1 MAYKGKNNMSARD
14 VFNHRSLY
22 NGFAFSEAGE
32 INIAPESTKNF
43 WFLEN
48 MHYGRIRDKSGEVS
62 IITPKTEFLLSVG
75 PTAANKKAGALDFV
89 VDAYEVMKREY
100 EKSRLQNKISSDSTY
115 LSKLFVHKGA
125 FSISDQQRKLRSS
138 LSGRF
143 VSYADAAKDKS
154 NSVFSFEDFSPL
166 FMEFLMAGLRNNPV
180 TNSSYM
186 ISRQSSPMT
195 SGLCLEVADLDH
207 SRDEDKSKYF
217 LDDPNFQIYKILA
230 ANSGFAI
237 DKNAPWRLVADIASK
252 KMLEFATKRV
262 SSINTAEDVL
272 DYYFEDMRT
281 AKKSPVVVAETDFV
295 TISIE
300 YDVAAV
306 PFIPTPAAN
315 TSREEMTSA
324 APELVYVNALKYDEL
339 DDLKRMMYGAY
350 NALVLEKPS
359 VSAKNVDSKRNVSTE
374 IQKRTKETFN
384 AINARMGND
393 FWYDKFVRIKNIEL
407 DLGYA
412 ETEIV
417 KLVNSAV
424 GLEKSF
430 DRAKAMGYISKRMTP
445 IISSEG
451 SLSYET
457 RRLGESSTTIKENAQ
472 SIVRGLNKKVY

>member
-1 MAYKGKNNMSARD
+1 VAYKGKNNMSARD
-14 VFNHRSLY
+14 AFIHRSLY
-22 NGFAFSEAGE
+22 SGFAYSEAGE
-32 INIAPESTKNF
+32 INVVPESTKNF

-62 IITPKTEFLLSVG
+62 IITPKTEFLLSAG
-75 PTAANKKAGALDFV
+75 PAAAGKKAVALDFV

-100 EKSRLQNKISSDSTY
+100 ENSSLQNRISSDSTY
-115 LSKLFVHKGA
+115 LSKLFVHKGV
-125 FSISDQQRKLRSS
+125 FSVSDQQRKLRATLNGS
-138 LSGRF
+138 F
-143 VSYADAAKDKS
+143 VSYANVIKDES
-154 NSVFSFEDFSPL
+154 NSILSFEDFAPF
-166 FMEFLMAGLRNNPV
+166 FMEFLIPV
-180 TNSSYM
+180 LGVTPITNSSYM
-186 ISRQSSPMT
+186 ISRQSSPLT

-207 SRDEDKSKYF
+207 SKDEDKSKHF

-262 SSINTAEDVL
+262 SSINTAEDIL
-272 DYYFEDMRT
+272 DYYFEDVRT
-281 AKKSPVVVAETDFV
+281 TQK
-295 TISIE
+295 
-300 YDVAAV
+300 
-306 PFIPTPAAN
+306 
-315 TSREEMTSA
+315 
-324 APELVYVNALKYDEL
+324 PEQRTLKYDEL

-359 VSAKNVDSKRNVSTE
+359 VSVKSVDSKRNVSTE

-451 SLSYET
+451 SLSYEAK
-457 RRLGESSTTIKENAQ
+457 RLGPASTTTKEDAR
-472 SIVRGLNKKVY
+472 SAARGLNKKVY

>member
-14 VFNHRSLY
+14 AFIHRSLY
-22 NGFAFSEAGE
+22 SGFAYSEAGE
-32 INIAPESTKNF
+32 INVVPESTKNF

-62 IITPKTEFLLSVG
+62 IITPKTEFLLSAG
-75 PTAANKKAGALDFV
+75 PAAAGKKAVALDFV

-100 EKSRLQNKISSDSTY
+100 ENSSLQNKISSDSTY
-115 LSKLFVHKGA
+115 LSKLFVHKGV
-125 FSISDQQRKLRSS
+125 FSVSDQQRKLRATLNGS
-138 LSGRF
+138 F
-143 VSYADAAKDKS
+143 VSYANVIKDES
-154 NSVFSFEDFSPL
+154 NSILSFEDFAPF
-166 FMEFLMAGLRNNPV
+166 FMEFLIPV
-180 TNSSYM
+180 LGVTPITNSSYM
-186 ISRQSSPMT
+186 ISRHSSPLT

-207 SRDEDKSKYF
+207 SKDEDKSKHF

-262 SSINTAEDVL
+262 SSINTAEDIL
-272 DYYFEDMRT
+272 DYYFEDVRT
-281 AKKSPVVVAETDFV
+281 TQK
-295 TISIE
+295 
-300 YDVAAV
+300 
-306 PFIPTPAAN
+306 
-315 TSREEMTSA
+315 
-324 APELVYVNALKYDEL
+324 PEQRTLKYDEL

-359 VSAKNVDSKRNVSTE
+359 VSVKSVDSKRNVSTE

-451 SLSYET
+451 SLSYEAK
-457 RRLGESSTTIKENAQ
+457 RLGPASTTTKEDAR
-472 SIVRGLNKKVY
+472 SAARGLNKKVY

>member
-14 VFNHRSLY
+14 VFIHRSLY
-22 NGFAFSEAGE
+22 NGFAFSVAGE
-32 INIAPESTKNF
+32 INVAPESTKNF

-62 IITPKTEFLLSVG
+62 IITPKTEFLLSAG

-100 EKSRLQNKISSDSTY
+100 EKSRLQNKISSDSAY

-138 LSGRF
+138 LNGRF
-143 VSYADAAKDKS
+143 ISYADAAKDKS

-166 FMEFLMAGLRNNPV
+166 FMEFLLASARNQPV

-207 SRDEDKSKYF
+207 SKDEDKSKHF

-252 KMLEFATKRV
+252 KMLEFASKRV
-262 SSINTAEDVL
+262 SSINTAEDIL

-281 AKKSPVVVAETDFV
+281 AIGEYSIGAWMFSKSYT
-295 TISIE
+295 
-300 YDVAAV
+300 
-306 PFIPTPAAN
+306 
-315 TSREEMTSA
+315 
-324 APELVYVNALKYDEL
+324 ALKYDEL

-350 NALVLEKPS
+350 NALVLAKPS
-359 VSAKNVDSKRNVSTE
+359 VSVKSVDSKRNVSTE

-393 FWYDKFVRIKNIEL
+393 FWYDKFIRIKNIEL

-457 RRLGESSTTIKENAQ
+457 RRLGESSTTTKENAQ
-472 SIVRGLNKKVY
+472 SAARGLNKKVY

>member
-14 VFNHRSLY
+14 AFIHRSLY

-32 INIAPESTKNF
+32 ANVTPESTKNF

-62 IITPKTEFLLSVG
+62 IIAPKPELLISAG
-75 PTAANKKAGALDFV
+75 PAAANKKAKALDFV
-89 VDAYEVMKREY
+89 VDAYKVMNREY

-125 FSISDQQRKLRSS
+125 FSVSDQQRKLRSTLNGS
-138 LSGRF
+138 F
-143 VSYADAAKDKS
+143 VSYANVIKDES
-154 NSVFSFEDFSPL
+154 NSILSFGDFAPF
-166 FMEFLMAGLRNNPV
+166 FMEFLIPV
-180 TNSSYM
+180 LGVTPITNSSYM
-186 ISRQSSPMT
+186 ISRHSSPLT

-207 SRDEDKSKYF
+207 SKDEDKSKHF
-217 LDDPNFQIYKILA
+217 LDDPNFHIYKILA

-262 SSINTAEDVL
+262 SGINTAEDVL
-272 DYYFEDMRT
+272 DYYFEDIRT
-281 AKKSPVVVAETDFV
+281 TQK
-295 TISIE
+295 
-300 YDVAAV
+300 
-306 PFIPTPAAN
+306 
-315 TSREEMTSA
+315 
-324 APELVYVNALKYDEL
+324 PELRTLKYDEL

-350 NALVLEKPS
+350 NALVIAKPS
-359 VSAKNVDSKRNVSTE
+359 VSVKSVDSRRNISTE

-384 AINARMGND
+384 AIDARMGND
-393 FWYDKFVRIKNIEL
+393 FWYDKFIRIKNIEL
-407 DLGYA
+407 DLGYPEA
-412 ETEIV
+412 EIV

-430 DRAKAMGYISKRMTP
+430 DRARAMGYLNKRMTA

-451 SLSYET
+451 SLSYEAK
-457 RRLGESSTTIKENAQ
+457 RLGAASTTTKEDARAAA
-472 SIVRGLNKKVY
+472 RGLNKKVY

>member
-1 MAYKGKNNMSARD
+1 MAYKGKNSMSARD
-14 VFNHRSLY
+14 VFIHRSLY
-22 NGFAFSEAGE
+22 NGFAFSKAGE
-32 INIAPESTKNF
+32 VNVTPESTKNF

-62 IITPKTEFLLSVG
+62 IITPKTEFLRTIG

-100 EKSRLQNKISSDSTY
+100 EKSSLQNKISSDSTY
-115 LSKLFVHKGA
+115 LSKLFIHKGV
-125 FSISDQQRKLRSS
+125 FSVSDQQRKLRSTLNGS
-138 LSGRF
+138 F
-143 VSYADAAKDKS
+143 VSYANVIKDES
-154 NSVFSFEDFSPL
+154 NSILSFEDFAPF
-166 FMEFLMAGLRNNPV
+166 FMEFLIPV
-180 TNSSYM
+180 LGVTPITNSSYM
-186 ISRQSSPMT
+186 ISRHSSPLT

-207 SRDEDKSKYF
+207 SKDEDKSKHF
-217 LDDPNFQIYKILA
+217 IDDPNFQIYKILA

-252 KMLEFATKRV
+252 KMLEFAANRV
-262 SSINTAEDVL
+262 SGINTAEDIL
-272 DYYFEDMRT
+272 DYYFEDIRT
-281 AKKSPVVVAETDFV
+281 TQK
-295 TISIE
+295 
-300 YDVAAV
+300 
-306 PFIPTPAAN
+306 
-315 TSREEMTSA
+315 
-324 APELVYVNALKYDEL
+324 PEQRTLKYDEL

-350 NALVLEKPS
+350 NALVLAKPS
-359 VSAKNVDSKRNVSTE
+359 VSVKSVDSERNVSTE

-393 FWYDKFVRIKNIEL
+393 FWYDKFIRIKNIEL

-430 DRAKAMGYISKRMTP
+430 DRARAMGYLSKRMTP

-457 RRLGESSTTIKENAQ
+457 RRLGESSTTTKENAQ
-472 SIVRGLNKKVY
+472 SAARGLNKKVY

>member
-1 MAYKGKNNMSARD
+1 
-14 VFNHRSLY
+14 
-22 NGFAFSEAGE
+22 
-32 INIAPESTKNF
+32 
-43 WFLEN
+43 
-48 MHYGRIRDKSGEVS
+48 
-62 IITPKTEFLLSVG
+62 
-75 PTAANKKAGALDFV
+75 
-89 VDAYEVMKREY
+89 MKREY
-100 EKSRLQNKISSDSTY
+100 ENSSLQNKISSDSTY
-115 LSKLFVHKGA
+115 LSKLFVHKGV
-125 FSISDQQRKLRSS
+125 FSVSDQQRKLRATLNGS
-138 LSGRF
+138 F
-143 VSYADAAKDKS
+143 VSYANVIKDES
-154 NSVFSFEDFSPL
+154 NSILSFEDFAPF
-166 FMEFLMAGLRNNPV
+166 FMEFLIPV
-180 TNSSYM
+180 LGVTPITNSSYM
-186 ISRQSSPMT
+186 ISRQSSPLT

-207 SRDEDKSKYF
+207 SKDEDKSKHF

-262 SSINTAEDVL
+262 SSINTAEDIL
-272 DYYFEDMRT
+272 DYYFEDVRT
-281 AKKSPVVVAETDFV
+281 TQK
-295 TISIE
+295 
-300 YDVAAV
+300 
-306 PFIPTPAAN
+306 
-315 TSREEMTSA
+315 
-324 APELVYVNALKYDEL
+324 PEQRTLKYDEL

-359 VSAKNVDSKRNVSTE
+359 VSVKSVDSKRNVSTE

-451 SLSYET
+451 SLSYEAK
-457 RRLGESSTTIKENAQ
+457 RLGPASTTTKEDAR
-472 SIVRGLNKKVY
+472 SAARGLNKKVY